1 MVVAR
6 VVTVEEGTIQT
17 RRVVVLHSGGKDST
31 YSAWWAQMK
40 GWEIVASCTVLV
52 DSDDSLMFQTDSSWI
67 SGLQSTAMGVPWIP
81 VVTSGE
87 PESEV
92 HELLQGLDDGVRR
105 GQVEEW
111 FNKRDLTPPEFITKI
126 DDSWDGLVAGALR
139 SDYQKTRLERM
150 CSDLGVS
157 VHLPLWHHDGRR
169 HMNDLISHGFEIMIV
184 SVSSDGLDSS
194 WLGKILDY
202 SSLEDLIS
210 LSDKHRFHPDGEGGE
225 FETLVVGAP
234 NMNGRIQLEGE
245 CRWDGRRG
253 IWHINNGSISNQ

>member
-1 MVVAR
+1 
-6 VVTVEEGTIQT
+6 
-17 RRVVVLHSGGKDST
+17 
-31 YSAWWAQMK
+31 MK

-92 HELLQGLDDGVRR
+92 YELLQGLDDGVRR

-126 DDSWDGLVAGALR
+126 DDSWDGLVVGALR

-169 HMNDLISHGFEIMIV
+169 HMNDLISHGFKIMIV